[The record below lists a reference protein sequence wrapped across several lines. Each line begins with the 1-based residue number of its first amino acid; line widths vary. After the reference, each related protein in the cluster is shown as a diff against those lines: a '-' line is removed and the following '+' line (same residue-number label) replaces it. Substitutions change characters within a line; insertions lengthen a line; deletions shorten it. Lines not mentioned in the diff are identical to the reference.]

1 MSYNRI
7 MVALSGK
14 GDEIKLIDESVRI
27 KNSFNAKMV
36 VVHVNDPHAGEMS
49 MMMDSPGHRFTEE
62 DIRNLFRDAGHE
74 EVANRLIVEIITGT
88 SIHREIAKAAQE
100 TDLLILGHQKMNVFK
115 KNFFDSVDEGI
126 VNRVSCPVLVVP
138 KD

>member
-1 MSYNRI
+1 MSYKTI

-27 KNSFNAKMV
+27 KNSFNAKMI

-49 MMMDSPGHRFTEE
+49 MMMDSRGHRYSEE
-62 DIRNLFRDAGHE
+62 DILNLFRSAGHE
-74 EVANRLIVEIITGT
+74 EVANRLIVEIITGEFV
-88 SIHREIAKAAQE
+88 HKEIVKAAE
-100 TDLLILGHQKMNVFK
+100 DVDLLILGHQKVNAFRE
-115 KNFFDSVDEGI
+115 NFFDSVDEGI
-126 VNRVSCPVLVVP
+126 INRVSCPVLVVP

>member
-1 MSYNRI
+1 MSYKTI

-14 GDEIKLIDESVRI
+14 GNEIKLIDESVRI

-36 VVHVNDPHAGEMS
+36 VIHVNDPHAGEMS

-62 DIRNLFRDAGHE
+62 DIRNLFRSAGHE
-74 EVANRLIVEIITGT
+74 EVANRLIVRIITAT
-88 SIHREIAKAAQE
+88 SIHKAISDEAKE

-115 KNFFDSVDEGI
+115 ENFFDSVDEGI

-138 KD
+138 KN